1 MCIDFKKLNA
11 TIRKDHFPIPFIDEM
26 LERPAGKSF
35 FCFLDGFSGYYQII
49 VAYEDQEK
57 TTFTCPFGT
66 FAYKCMPFGMCNAPG
81 TFQRCMMSIFS

>member
-26 LERPAGKSF
+26 LERLAGKSF
-35 FCFLDGFSGYYQII
+35 SCFLDGFSGYYQII

-57 TTFTCPFGT
+57 
-66 FAYKCMPFGMCNAPG
+66 NNIHL
-81 TFQRCMMSIFS
+81 SI

>member
-26 LERPAGKSF
+26 LERLAGKSF
-35 FCFLDGFSGYYQII
+35 FCFLDGFSGFYQII

-57 TTFTCPFGT
+57 
-66 FAYKCMPFGMCNAPG
+66 NNIHL
-81 TFQRCMMSIFS
+81 SI

>member
-26 LERPAGKSF
+26 LERLAGKSF

-57 TTFTCPFGT
+57 
-66 FAYKCMPFGMCNAPG
+66 NNIHL
-81 TFQRCMMSIFS
+81 SI